1 MSGGEVLAPPPSI
14 EAQSP
19 LFDLQKL
26 ERLLRRRYTAA
37 LNPNRR
43 VSIRLDRLE
52 FERAAMPNSPS
63 AKKELRKN
71 EKRRL
76 HNRAR
81 RSMLRTA
88 VKKVRSAVEANDQ
101 EAADKAFRVAVKKL
115 DQAAAKNLIH
125 KNAAARTKSRLSQ
138 AIKKAFAT
146 AN

>member
-1 MSGGEVLAPPPSI
+1 
-14 EAQSP
+14 
-19 LFDLQKL
+19 
-26 ERLLRRRYTAA
+26 
-37 LNPNRR
+37 
-43 VSIRLDRLE
+43 
-52 FERAAMPNSPS
+52 MPNSPS

-88 VKKVRSAVEANDQ
+88 IKKVRSAVEANDK
-101 EAADKAFRVAVKKL
+101 EAADQAFRVAAKKL
-115 DQAAAKNLIH
+115 DQAAANNLIH